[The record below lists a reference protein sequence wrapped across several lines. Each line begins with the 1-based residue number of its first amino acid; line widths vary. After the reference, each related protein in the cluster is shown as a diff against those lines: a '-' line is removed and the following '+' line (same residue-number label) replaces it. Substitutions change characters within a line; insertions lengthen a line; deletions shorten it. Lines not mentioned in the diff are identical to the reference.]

1 MDCFWFK
8 FNNFRLALRIDLK
21 VCTSVGKELRVKV
34 TKFFS
39 GEGRWRG
46 GVNLTIPEVKVET
59 GEWIHFAPILNRA
72 KTLLES

>member
-1 MDCFWFK
+1 MDGSWFK
-8 FNNFRLALRIDLK
+8 FNNFRLALGIDLK

-46 GVNLTIPEVKVET
+46 GVNPTIPEVKV
-59 GEWIHFAPILNRA
+59 
-72 KTLLES
+72 